1 MGLRYQ
7 IGFTDDGTIWM
18 RCEAGSPD
26 GTPVQMT
33 LECSRREAISI
44 ADELR
49 HAVDESERKVIS
61 V

>member
-1 MGLRYQ
+1 MGLEFQ
-7 IGFTDDGTIWM
+7 TGFTDDGQIWF
-18 RCEAGSPD
+18 RCKAGSPD
-26 GTPVQMT
+26 GTPVMMT

-49 HAVDESERKVIS
+49 HAVDESERKIIS